1 LTFQQ
6 RRRYDP
12 RRIPDPRQGNRLN
25 AVEHFLGTSALQRHG
40 TRPALICGEE
50 SLSYAELASR
60 VARAANALR
69 ALGVSPGNRVLLL
82 MRDTPEFAAAWLGAV
97 HAGAVAVALNT
108 KLSEAEYRH
117 IRADSG
123 ARLAI
128 VEDVFV
134 NARPD
139 LAAEHDGACRL
150 AVAGTSA
157 AGGPALSWDDALS
170 RASPQATPFDAGR
183 ERPAFWLYSS
193 GTTGKPKGIIH
204 PHRSLLAA
212 GQAQREVLGLVP
224 GDKVIAT
231 SKLFFAYALE
241 NDFLGPLSIGATA
254 VLHPDWA
261 EVDAIAELVER
272 HRPAALFSVP
282 TFYRR
287 LLALGTARL
296 APFREVRRFVAA
308 GERLP
313 AQLIEQWRAATGG
326 EILSL
331 YGMSETFCACIVTPP
346 GTSNG
351 LRTGKPLAGVDT
363 QLRTP
368 EGEAADAGEAADLWL
383 RHPALALGYANLPQ
397 QTAAQFRDGWFC
409 TRDLFV
415 KDAEG
420 FFSHQGR
427 TDELVKIAG
436 QWVQPGELEEAVAG
450 DPAIAEAA
458 CVQVTDAE
466 GFERLALFVATR
478 GDAAQALAAAGQAC
492 ERKLPRYKR
501 PKWIRSVAELPR
513 TATGKV
519 QRFKLRELIEREL
532 GVMR

>member
-1 LTFQQ
+1 M
-6 RRRYDP
+6 
-12 RRIPDPRQGNRLN
+12 
-25 AVEHFLGTSALQRHG
+25 QRHG
-40 TRPALICGEE
+40 SRAALICGAQT
-50 SLSYAELASR
+50 LSYAELAAR

-69 ALGVSPGNRVLLL
+69 ALGVAPGDRVLLL
-82 MRDTPEFAAAWLGAV
+82 MRDTLEFAAAWLGAV
-97 HAGAVAVALNT
+97 HAGAVAVALNS

-128 VEDVFV
+128 VEDVFAL
-134 NARPD
+134 ARPD
-139 LAAEHDGACRL
+139 LAAEHARAGSLVIAGQNTGRAPSWRDAL
-150 AVAGTSA
+150 ARAA
-157 AGGPALSWDDALS
+157 AG
-170 RASPQATPFDAGR
+170 ATPFDAR
-183 ERPAFWLYSS
+183 AENPAFWLYSS

-204 PHRSLLAA
+204 AHRSLLPA
-212 GQAQREVLGLVP
+212 GQAQRQVVGLAP
-224 GDKVIAT
+224 GEKTFAT

-241 NDFLGPLSIGATA
+241 HGFLGPLATGATA
-254 VLHPDWA
+254 ILEPDWPDA
-261 EVDAIAELVER
+261 ETVLARIER
-272 HRPAALFSVP
+272 HRPAAFFSVP

-287 LLALGTARL
+287 LLALGAARL

-313 AQLIEQWRAATGG
+313 AQLIEQWRTATGG

-368 EGEAADAGEAADLWL
+368 HGEAAAAGEAAELWL

-409 TRDLFV
+409 TRDLFA

-427 TDELVKIAG
+427 SDELVKIAG

-450 DPAIAEAA
+450 DPAITEVA
-458 CVQVTDAE
+458 CVRVTDGE
-466 GFERLALFVATR
+466 GFECLALFVATR
-478 GDAAQALAAAGQAC
+478 GDAAHALAAAGQAC
-492 ERKLPRYKR
+492 ERKLPRFKR
-501 PKWIRSVAELPR
+501 PKWIRAVAELPR

-532 GVMR
+532 DAKR